1 MTTIFLKQGR
11 DHTVGRHH
19 PWIFSGGVGR
29 KDGPDPA
36 SGETVAVQD
45 CEGVALGF
53 GAWSPTSQ
61 IRIRMWLFGE
71 GGVVDA
77 AFFEE
82 RISAA
87 MAAREALPAGRRDTD
102 ALRLVNSESDGL
114 PGLVVDRYG
123 DFLVCQF
130 TAAGVE
136 RWKAEIVAALQKLHP
151 CRGIYERSDLDVRE
165 REGLQPAK
173 GVLAGEEPP
182 VCIEIC
188 ENGCRYGVDVKAGH
202 KTGFYLDQRD
212 NRATVAG
219 FAAGRDVLNAFAYTG
234 GFGIAALQAGAKSA
248 VHVDLSGA
256 SLELA
261 RANAERNG
269 LDAAKSEF
277 VEGNVFE
284 VLRKFRDA
292 RRSFDLVVLDPPKF
306 VESKGHLM
314 AASRGYKDINLLGLK
329 LLRPGGILA
338 TFSCSGLM
346 PAELFQ
352 KIVTDAAC
360 DARREVQLLQRLEQ
374 ASDHAESL
382 AFPEGLY
389 LKGLL
394 CRIR

>member
-1 MTTIFLKQGR
+1 MKKVILEKGR
-11 DHTVGRHH
+11 EKSLQRRH
-19 PWIFSGGVGR
+19 PWIFSGAVKQVEGKPER
-29 KDGPDPA
+29 
-36 SGETVAVQD
+36 GETVDIVSAGND
-45 CEGVALGF
+45 WLGR
-53 GAWSPTSQ
+53 GSYSPDSQ
-61 IRIRMWLFGE
+61 ITVRVWTFNKDENIDRDFFRRQIVKALEFRQKLSGIGTDFTAYRII
-71 GGVVDA
+71 A
-77 AFFEE
+77 A
-82 RISAA
+82 
-87 MAAREALPAGRRDTD
+87 EA
-102 ALRLVNSESDGL
+102 DGL
-114 PGLVVDRYG
+114 PGLIADRYG
-123 DFLVCQF
+123 DYLVVQFL
-130 TAAGVE
+130 ASGVE
-136 RWKAEIVAALQKLHP
+136 LHKQLIIELLAELTACKS
-151 CRGIYERSDLDVRE
+151 IYERSDVAVRLK
-165 REGLQPAK
+165 EGLTETA
-173 GVLAGEEPP
+173 GLLFGEEPP
-182 VCIEIC
+182 EKIEIR
-188 ENGCRYGVDVKAGH
+188 EHAQKFYVDVRHGH

-219 FAAGRDVLNAFAYTG
+219 FAGGKDVLNAFAYTG
-234 GFGIAALQAGAKSA
+234 GFGIAALMAGAKSA

-346 PAELFQ
+346 PTELFQ

-382 AFPEGLY
+382 MFPEGLY

-394 CRIR
+394 CRVR